1 MASLELRN
9 VQKSYGNS
17 QIATLKDIALKIDAG
32 EFLILV
38 GPSGC
43 GKSTLMNCIAGL
55 ENITGG
61 EILVDGEDISQASP
75 KDRDIAM
82 VFQSYALY
90 PTMSV
95 RDNIAFGLK
104 MRKVPAAK
112 IEEEVARVAKL
123 LQIEPLLERK
133 PSQLSGGQQQ
143 RVAMGRA
150 LARRP
155 KIYLFDEPLSNLDAK
170 LRVEMRTEI
179 KLMHQ
184 RLKTTT
190 VYVTHDQIEAM
201 TLGDKVAVMKDGVIQ
216 QFGTPHEIYNNPA
229 NLFVASFIG
238 SPPMNFVPLR
248 IRQRDGRWVGVLN
261 SEQGSCELPLPITSD
276 EGLRD
281 RELILGIRPEQIGL
295 SNGSAADLSL
305 LVDIEVVEPTG
316 PDTLV
321 VFALNQVKACCRLA
335 PDQAPRWG
343 DAQPAVRSA
352 QGPAVRRP
360 ERRTAGPGAAC
371 SHARKQGHAAGFQ
384 RSGAG
389 AVRYRPAL
397 PAGWG

>member
-1 MASLELRN
+1 MATLELRN
-9 VQKSYGNS
+9 VNKTYG
-17 QIATLKDIALKIDAG
+17 AGLPDTLKNIELKIDDG

-55 ENITGG
+55 ENISGG
-61 EILVDGEDISQASP
+61 AILVDDADISGMSP

-104 MRKVPAAK
+104 IRKMPSAEIDA
-112 IEEEVARVAKL
+112 EVARVAKL
-123 LQIEPLLERK
+123 LQIEHLLTRK
-133 PSQLSGGQQQ
+133 PGQLSGGQQQ

-170 LRVEMRTEI
+170 LRVEMRTEM

-201 TLGDKVAVMKDGVIQ
+201 TLGDKVAVMKDGIIQ
-216 QFGTPHEIYNNPA
+216 QFGTPKQIYNDPA

-238 SPPMNFVPLR
+238 SPPMNFIPLR
-248 IRQRDGRWVGVLN
+248 LQRKDGRLLALLDSG
-261 SEQGSCELPLPITSD
+261 QARCELPLGMQD
-276 EGLRD
+276 AGLED
-281 RELILGIRPEQIGL
+281 REVILGIRPEQISLAPAEANGL
-295 SNGSAADLSL
+295 PTLRAE
-305 LVDIEVVEPTG
+305 VQVVEPTG

-321 VFALNQVKACCRLA
+321 FVTLNGTKVCCRLA
-335 PDQAPRWG
+335 PDQAPEAGETLTLQFDPARVLLF
-343 DAQPAVRSA
+343 DAQSGERLGTAAASPTQALGNVA
-352 QGPAVRRP
+352 QFKGR
-360 ERRTAGPGAAC
+360 
-371 SHARKQGHAAGFQ
+371 
-384 RSGAG
+384 
-389 AVRYRPAL
+389 
-397 PAGWG
+397 

>member
-43 GKSTLMNCIAGL
+43 GKSTLLNCIAGL

-335 PDQAPRWG
+335 PDQAPRVG
-343 DAQPAVRSA
+343 ETLNLQFDPRKVLLFDAQSGERLGLAQPAATRESKVTRLVSN
-352 QGPAVRRP
+352 G
-360 ERRTAGPGAAC
+360 AGPV
-371 SHARKQGHAAGFQ
+371 Q
-384 RSGAG
+384 
-389 AVRYRPAL
+389 
-397 PAGWG
+397 

>member
-1 MASLELRN
+1 MATLELRN
-9 VQKSYGNS
+9 VHKTYG
-17 QIATLKDIALKIDAG
+17 AGLPDTLKDIQLAIKDG

-55 ENITGG
+55 ESISGG
-61 EILVDGEDISQASP
+61 AILIDDEDVSGMSP

-90 PTMSV
+90 PTMNV

-104 MRKVPAAK
+104 IRKLSQAA
-112 IEEEVARVAKL
+112 IDEEVARVAKL
-123 LQIEPLLERK
+123 LQIEHLLGRK
-133 PSQLSGGQQQ
+133 PGQLSGGQQQ

-201 TLGDKVAVMKDGVIQ
+201 TLGDKVAVMKDGIIQ
-216 QFGTPHEIYNNPA
+216 QFGTPQQIYNDPA

-238 SPPMNFVPLR
+238 SPPMNFIPVRLMK
-248 IRQRDGRWVGVLN
+248 QDGRVLALLD
-261 SEQGSCELPLPITSD
+261 SGQARCELPLGVAAD
-276 EGLRD
+276 ELEG
-281 RELILGIRPEQIGL
+281 REIILGVRPEQISLGAAEG
-295 SNGSAADLSL
+295 NGMPAIRA
-305 LVDIEVVEPTG
+305 EVQVTEPTG
-316 PDTLV
+316 PDLLV
-321 VFALNQVKACCRLA
+321 FVTLNQTKVCCRLA
-335 PDQAPRWG
+335 PDVACRVG
-343 DAQPAVRSA
+343 DSLNLQFDPARVLLFDAGSGERLDLA
-352 QGPAVRRP
+352 ATAVKDNVTRFKGR
-360 ERRTAGPGAAC
+360 
-371 SHARKQGHAAGFQ
+371 
-384 RSGAG
+384 
-389 AVRYRPAL
+389 
-397 PAGWG
+397 

>member
-1 MASLELRN
+1 MATLELRN
-9 VQKSYGNS
+9 VNKSYGKGLPD
-17 QIATLKDIALKIDAG
+17 TLKNIELKIDDG

-55 ENITGG
+55 ETISGG
-61 EILVDGEDISQASP
+61 AILVDDADISGMSP

-104 MRKVPAAK
+104 IRKMSAAA
-112 IEEEVARVAKL
+112 IDEEVARVSKL
-123 LQIEPLLERK
+123 LQIEHLLGRK
-133 PSQLSGGQQQ
+133 PGQLSGGQQQ

-170 LRVEMRTEI
+170 LRVEMRTEM

-201 TLGDKVAVMKDGVIQ
+201 TLGDKVAVMKDGIIQ
-216 QFGTPHEIYNNPA
+216 QFGTPRQIYNDPA

-238 SPPMNFVPLR
+238 SPPMNFIPLR
-248 IRQRDGRWVGVLN
+248 LQRRDGRLLALLDSG
-261 SEQGSCELPLPITSD
+261 QARCELPLGMQD
-276 EGLRD
+276 AGLEDRD
-281 RELILGIRPEQIGL
+281 VIVGIRAEQIVLAPAEANGL
-295 SNGSAADLSL
+295 PVIRAE
-305 LVDIEVVEPTG
+305 VQVVEPTG

-321 VFALNQVKACCRLA
+321 FVTLNGIKVCCRLA
-335 PDQAPRWG
+335 PD
-343 DAQPAVRSA
+343 DAPAVGQSLNLQFDPAKVLLFDANTGERLGAMSSPQA
-352 QGPAVRRP
+352 QGRADNVAQFKGR
-360 ERRTAGPGAAC
+360 
-371 SHARKQGHAAGFQ
+371 
-384 RSGAG
+384 
-389 AVRYRPAL
+389 
-397 PAGWG
+397 

>member
-1 MASLELRN
+1 MATLELRN
-9 VQKSYGNS
+9 VNKTYGS
-17 QIATLKDIALKIDAG
+17 GLPDTLKDIQLSIKDG

-61 EILVDGEDISQASP
+61 AILIDDQDVSGMSP

-95 RDNIAFGLK
+95 RENIEFGLK
-104 MRKVPAAK
+104 IRKMPQAA
-112 IEEEVARVAKL
+112 IDEEVARVAKL
-123 LQIEPLLERK
+123 LQIEHLLARK
-133 PSQLSGGQQQ
+133 PAQLSGGQQQ

-170 LRVEMRTEI
+170 LRVEMRTEM

-201 TLGDKVAVMKDGVIQ
+201 TLGDKVAVMKDGIIQ
-216 QFGTPHEIYNNPA
+216 QFGTPQQIYNDPA
-229 NLFVASFIG
+229 NQFVASFIG
-238 SPPMNFVPLR
+238 SPPMNFIPVRLA
-248 IRQRDGRWVGVLN
+248 RQDGRLLALLDSG
-261 SEQGSCELPLPITSD
+261 QARCELPLGMAVD
-276 EGLRD
+276 ELDG
-281 RELILGIRPEQIGL
+281 REVILGIRPEQISLGTGEGNGL
-295 SNGSAADLSL
+295 PGIRA
-305 LVDIEVVEPTG
+305 EVQVTEPTG
-316 PDTLV
+316 PDLLV
-321 VFALNQVKACCRLA
+321 FITLNQTKVCCRLA
-335 PDQAPRWG
+335 PDVACRVG
-343 DAQPAVRSA
+343 DSLNLQFDPARVLLFDAAS
-352 QGPAVRRP
+352 G
-360 ERRTAGPGAAC
+360 ERLDLNTANV
-371 SHARKQGHAAGFQ
+371 SVKDNVTHLKSR
-384 RSGAG
+384 
-389 AVRYRPAL
+389 
-397 PAGWG
+397 

>member
-1 MASLELRN
+1 MATLELQN
-9 VQKSYGNS
+9 VNKRYGS
-17 QIATLKDIALKIDAG
+17 GLPDTLKNIELKIKDG

-55 ENITGG
+55 EDISGG
-61 EILVDGEDISQASP
+61 AILIDGEDVSQTSP

-95 RDNIAFGLK
+95 RENIEFGLK
-104 MRKVPAAK
+104 IRKLAKPA
-112 IEEEVARVAKL
+112 IDEEVSRVARL
-123 LQIEPLLERK
+123 LQIEHLLERK
-133 PSQLSGGQQQ
+133 PAQLSGGQQQ

-170 LRVEMRTEI
+170 LRVEMRTEM

-201 TLGDKVAVMKDGVIQ
+201 TLGDKVAVMKDGIVQ
-216 QFGTPHEIYNNPA
+216 QFGTPREIYNDPA
-229 NLFVASFIG
+229 NQFVASFIG
-238 SPPMNFVPLR
+238 SPPMNFIPLR
-248 IRQRDGRWVGVLN
+248 LQRRDARLLALLDSGQAR
-261 SEQGSCELPLPITSD
+261 CELPLGCND
-276 EGLRD
+276 AGLED
-281 RELILGIRPEQIGL
+281 REVILGVRPEQISLAAGDGQGL
-295 SNGSAADLSL
+295 PTIRAE
-305 LVDIEVVEPTG
+305 VQVVEPTG

-321 VFALNQVKACCRLA
+321 FVNLNQTKVCCRLA
-335 PDQAPRWG
+335 PDQAPQVGETLTLQLDPTRVLLF
-343 DAQPAVRSA
+343 DAAS
-352 QGPAVRRP
+352 G
-360 ERRTAGPGAAC
+360 ERLGVLGRAE
-371 SHARKQGHAAGFQ
+371 
-384 RSGAG
+384 GAG
-389 AVRYRPAL
+389 RQGNVTLLNRK
-397 PAGWG
+397 

>member
-1 MASLELRN
+1 MATLELRN
-9 VQKSYGNS
+9 VNKSYGS
-17 QIATLKDIALKIDAG
+17 GLVDTLKNIEISIDSG

-55 ENITGG
+55 EDISGG
-61 EILVDGEDISQASP
+61 AILVDDQDISGMSP

-90 PTMSV
+90 PTMTV
-95 RDNIAFGLK
+95 HGNIAFGLK
-104 MRKVPAAK
+104 MRKMAPAD
-112 IEEEVARVAKL
+112 IEAEVARVAKL
-123 LQIEPLLERK
+123 LQIEHLLSRK
-133 PSQLSGGQQQ
+133 PGQLSGGQQQ

-201 TLGDKVAVMKDGVIQ
+201 TLGDKVAVMKDGIIQ
-216 QFGTPHEIYNNPA
+216 QFGTPKQIYNDPA

-238 SPPMNFVPLR
+238 SPPMNFIPLR
-248 IRQRDGRWVGVLN
+248 LQRRDGQLLALLDSGQAR
-261 SEQGSCELPLPITSD
+261 CELPLGAM
-276 EGLRD
+276 EAGFED
-281 RELILGIRPEQIGL
+281 REVILGIRPEQI
-295 SNGSAADLSL
+295 L
-305 LVDIEVVEPTG
+305 LATDESRNQSSIRAEVEVIEPTG

-321 VFALNQVKACCRLA
+321 FVELNQTKVCCRMA
-335 PDQAPRWG
+335 PDDAPQVG
-343 DAQPAVRSA
+343 QTLELQFDPSKVLLFDAQSGERLLPGKSLASGGKVA
-352 QGPAVRRP
+352 QFK
-360 ERRTAGPGAAC
+360 AG
-371 SHARKQGHAAGFQ
+371 
-384 RSGAG
+384 
-389 AVRYRPAL
+389 
-397 PAGWG
+397 

>member
-1 MASLELRN
+1 MATLELRN
-9 VQKSYGNS
+9 VNKSYGS
-17 QIATLKDIALKIDAG
+17 SLVDTLKNIEISIESG

-55 ENITGG
+55 EDISGG
-61 EILVDGEDISQASP
+61 AILVDDADISGMSP

-90 PTMSV
+90 PTMTV
-95 RDNIAFGLK
+95 KDNIAFGLK
-104 MRKVPAAK
+104 MRKMAPAD
-112 IEEEVARVAKL
+112 IETEVARVAKL
-123 LQIEPLLERK
+123 LQIEHLLGRK
-133 PSQLSGGQQQ
+133 PGQLSGGQQQ

-201 TLGDKVAVMKDGVIQ
+201 TLGDKVAVMKDGIIQ
-216 QFGTPHEIYNNPA
+216 QFGTPREIYNDPA

-238 SPPMNFVPLR
+238 SPPMNFIPLR
-248 IRQRDGRWVGVLN
+248 LQRRDGQLFALLDSGQAR
-261 SEQGSCELPLPITSD
+261 CELPLGAMEAGFES
-276 EGLRD
+276 
-281 RELILGIRPEQIGL
+281 REVILGIRPEQI
-295 SNGSAADLSL
+295 L
-305 LVDIEVVEPTG
+305 LATAEGRNQSSIRAEVEVMEPTG

-321 VFALNQVKACCRLA
+321 FVELNQTKVCCRLA
-335 PDQAPRWG
+335 PDDAPQVG
-343 DAQPAVRSA
+343 QTLELQFDPGKVLLFDAQSGERLLPGKPQASA
-352 QGPAVRRP
+352 GKVAQFK
-360 ERRTAGPGAAC
+360 AG
-371 SHARKQGHAAGFQ
+371 
-384 RSGAG
+384 
-389 AVRYRPAL
+389 
-397 PAGWG
+397 

>member
-1 MASLELRN
+1 MATLELRN
-9 VQKSYGNS
+9 VNKSYGKGLPD
-17 QIATLKDIALKIDAG
+17 TLKNIELKIDDG

-55 ENITGG
+55 ETISGG
-61 EILVDGEDISQASP
+61 AILVDDADISGMSP

-104 MRKVPAAK
+104 IRKMSAAA
-112 IEEEVARVAKL
+112 IDEEVARVSKL
-123 LQIEPLLERK
+123 LQIEHLLGRK
-133 PSQLSGGQQQ
+133 PGQLSGGQQQ

-170 LRVEMRTEI
+170 LRVEMRTEM

-201 TLGDKVAVMKDGVIQ
+201 TLGDKVAVMKDGIIQ
-216 QFGTPHEIYNNPA
+216 QFGTPKQIYNDPA

-238 SPPMNFVPLR
+238 SPPMNFIPLR
-248 IRQRDGRWVGVLN
+248 LQRREGRLLALLDSG
-261 SEQGSCELPLPITSD
+261 QARCELPLGMQD
-276 EGLRD
+276 AGLEDRD
-281 RELILGIRPEQIGL
+281 VIVGIRAEQIVLAPAEANGL
-295 SNGSAADLSL
+295 PVIRA
-305 LVDIEVVEPTG
+305 EVQVIEPTG

-321 VFALNQVKACCRLA
+321 FVTLNGIKVCCRMA
-335 PDQAPRWG
+335 PD
-343 DAQPAVRSA
+343 DAPAVGQSLNLQFDPAKVLLFDANTGERLGAMSSPQA
-352 QGPAVRRP
+352 QGRADNVAQFKGR
-360 ERRTAGPGAAC
+360 
-371 SHARKQGHAAGFQ
+371 
-384 RSGAG
+384 
-389 AVRYRPAL
+389 
-397 PAGWG
+397 

>member
-1 MASLELRN
+1 MATLELRN
-9 VQKSYGNS
+9 VNKTYG
-17 QIATLKDIALKIDAG
+17 AGLPDTLKNIELKIDDG

-55 ENITGG
+55 ENISGG
-61 EILVDGEDISQASP
+61 AILVDDADISGMSP

-104 MRKVPAAK
+104 IRKMPTAEIDA
-112 IEEEVARVAKL
+112 EVARVAKL
-123 LQIEPLLERK
+123 LQIEHLLTRK
-133 PSQLSGGQQQ
+133 PGQLSGGQQQ

-170 LRVEMRTEI
+170 LRVEMRTEM

-201 TLGDKVAVMKDGVIQ
+201 TLGDKVAVMKDGIIQ
-216 QFGTPHEIYNNPA
+216 QFGTPKQIYNDPA

-238 SPPMNFVPLR
+238 SPPMNFIPLR
-248 IRQRDGRWVGVLN
+248 LQRKDGRLLALLDSG
-261 SEQGSCELPLPITSD
+261 QARCELPLGMQD
-276 EGLRD
+276 AGLED
-281 RELILGIRPEQIGL
+281 REVILGIRPEQIALAATEANGL
-295 SNGSAADLSL
+295 PTLRAE
-305 LVDIEVVEPTG
+305 VQVVEPTG

-321 VFALNQVKACCRLA
+321 FVTLNGTKVCCRLA
-335 PDQAPRWG
+335 PDQAPEAGETLTLQFDPARVLLF
-343 DAQPAVRSA
+343 DAQS
-352 QGPAVRRP
+352 G
-360 ERRTAGPGAAC
+360 ERLGAAGVPV
-371 SHARKQGHAAGFQ
+371 SEP
-384 RSGAG
+384 RSGNVAQFKG
-389 AVRYRPAL
+389 R
-397 PAGWG
+397 

>member
-1 MASLELRN
+1 MATLELRN
-9 VQKSYGNS
+9 VNKSYGKGLPD
-17 QIATLKDIALKIDAG
+17 TLKNIELKIDDG

-55 ENITGG
+55 ESISGG
-61 EILVDGEDISQASP
+61 AILVDDADISGMSP

-90 PTMSV
+90 PTMNV

-104 MRKVPAAK
+104 IRKMSAAA
-112 IEEEVARVAKL
+112 IDEEVARVSKL
-123 LQIEPLLERK
+123 LQIEHLLTRK
-133 PSQLSGGQQQ
+133 PGQLSGGQQQ

-170 LRVEMRTEI
+170 LRVEMRTER

-201 TLGDKVAVMKDGVIQ
+201 TLGDKVAVMKDGIIQ
-216 QFGTPHEIYNNPA
+216 QFGTPKQIYNDPA

-238 SPPMNFVPLR
+238 SPPMNFIPLR
-248 IRQRDGRWVGVLN
+248 LQRRDGRLLALLDSG
-261 SEQGSCELPLPITSD
+261 QARCELPLGMQD
-276 EGLRD
+276 AGLEDRD
-281 RELILGIRPEQIGL
+281 VIVGIRAEQIVLAPAEPNGL
-295 SNGSAADLSL
+295 PVIRAE
-305 LVDIEVVEPTG
+305 VQVVEPTG

-321 VFALNQVKACCRLA
+321 FVSLNGIKVCCRMA
-335 PDQAPRWG
+335 PD
-343 DAQPAVRSA
+343 DAPAVGQSLNLQFDPAKVLLFDANTGERLGAMSSPQA
-352 QGPAVRRP
+352 QGRADNVAQFKGR
-360 ERRTAGPGAAC
+360 
-371 SHARKQGHAAGFQ
+371 
-384 RSGAG
+384 
-389 AVRYRPAL
+389 
-397 PAGWG
+397 

>member
-1 MASLELRN
+1 MATLELRN
-9 VQKSYGNS
+9 VNKSYGS
-17 QIATLKDIALKIDAG
+17 GLADTLKNIEISIDSG

-55 ENITGG
+55 EDISGG
-61 EILVDGEDISQASP
+61 AILVEGQDISGMSP

-90 PTMSV
+90 PTMTV
-95 RDNIAFGLK
+95 KDNIAFGLK
-104 MRKVPAAK
+104 MRKMAPAA

-123 LQIEPLLERK
+123 LQIEHLLARK
-133 PSQLSGGQQQ
+133 PGQLSGGQQQ

-201 TLGDKVAVMKDGVIQ
+201 TLGDKVAVMKDGIIQ
-216 QFGTPHEIYNNPA
+216 QFGTPREIYNDPA

-238 SPPMNFVPLR
+238 SPPMNFIPLR
-248 IRQRDGRWVGVLN
+248 IQHRDGQCYGLLDSGQAR
-261 SEQGSCELPLPITSD
+261 CELPLGVV
-276 EGLRD
+276 EGLD
-281 RELILGIRPEQIGL
+281 GRELILGVRPEQIQLAGA
-295 SNGSAADLSL
+295 GSGATPQLRA
-305 LVDIEVVEPTG
+305 EVEVIEPTG

-321 VFALNQVKACCRLA
+321 FVELNQTKVCCRLA
-335 PDQAPRWG
+335 PDDAPRVG
-343 DAQPAVRSA
+343 QTLELQFDPSKVLLFDGQSGERLLPGKPQPSTGKVAQFK
-352 QGPAVRRP
+352 
-360 ERRTAGPGAAC
+360 AG
-371 SHARKQGHAAGFQ
+371 
-384 RSGAG
+384 
-389 AVRYRPAL
+389 
-397 PAGWG
+397 

>member
-1 MASLELRN
+1 MATLELRN
-9 VQKSYGNS
+9 VNKSYGKGLPD
-17 QIATLKDIALKIDAG
+17 TLKNIELKIDDG

-55 ENITGG
+55 ESISGG
-61 EILVDGEDISQASP
+61 SILVDDADISGMSP

-104 MRKVPAAK
+104 IRKMNAAA
-112 IEEEVARVAKL
+112 IDEEVARVAKL
-123 LQIEPLLERK
+123 LQIEHLLKRK
-133 PSQLSGGQQQ
+133 PGQLSGGQQQ

-170 LRVEMRTEI
+170 LRVEMRTEM

-201 TLGDKVAVMKDGVIQ
+201 TLGDKVAVMKDGIIQ
-216 QFGTPHEIYNNPA
+216 QFGTPKQIYNDPA

-238 SPPMNFVPLR
+238 SPPMNFIPVRLQRQDDGLR
-248 IRQRDGRWVGVLN
+248 AVLE
-261 SEQGSCELPLPITSD
+261 SGQSRCELPLALS
-276 EGLRD
+276 EAGLED
-281 RELILGIRPEQIGL
+281 RELILGVRPEQIVL
-295 SNGSAADLSL
+295 ASNELTHLPTLRAE
-305 LVDIEVVEPTG
+305 VQVVEPTG

-321 VFALNQVKACCRLA
+321 FVNINNTKVCCRLA
-335 PDQAPRWG
+335 PDSAPDSG
-343 DAQPAVRSA
+343 QNLTLQFDSSKVLLFDANT
-352 QGPAVRRP
+352 G
-360 ERRTAGPGAAC
+360 ERLR
-371 SHARKQGHAAGFQ
+371 
-384 RSGAG
+384 
-389 AVRYRPAL
+389 AL
-397 PAGWG
+397 CVPQECVA

>member
-1 MASLELRN
+1 MATLELRN
-9 VQKSYGNS
+9 VNKCYGS
-17 QIATLKDIALKIDAG
+17 GLADTLKDIELSIDSG

-55 ENITGG
+55 EDISGG
-61 EILVDGEDISQASP
+61 AILVDGADISGQSP

-90 PTMSV
+90 PTMTV

-104 MRKVPAAK
+104 IRKMAPAD
-112 IEEEVARVAKL
+112 IEAEVARVAKL
-123 LQIEPLLERK
+123 LQIEHLLTRK
-133 PSQLSGGQQQ
+133 PAQLSGGQQQ

-216 QFGTPHEIYNNPA
+216 QFGTPKQIYNDPA

-238 SPPMNFVPLR
+238 SPPMNFIPLR
-248 IRQRDGRWVGVLN
+248 LQRRDGQVWGLLDSGQAR
-261 SEQGSCELPLPITSD
+261 CELPLGALA
-276 EGLRD
+276 EGMEG
-281 RELILGIRPEQIGL
+281 REVILGVRPEQIQLAG
-295 SNGSAADLSL
+295 GSELPSIRA
-305 LVDIEVVEPTG
+305 EVEVTEPTG

-321 VFALNQVKACCRLA
+321 FVSLNQTKVCCRLA
-335 PDQAPRWG
+335 PDAAPQVG
-343 DAQPAVRSA
+343 DSLVLQFDPDKTLLFDAQS
-352 QGPAVRRP
+352 G
-360 ERRTAGPGAAC
+360 ERLGLPGKTCATERTTNV
-371 SHARKQGHAAGFQ
+371 ARFIG
-384 RSGAG
+384 R
-389 AVRYRPAL
+389 
-397 PAGWG
+397 

>member
-1 MASLELRN
+1 MASLELCN
-9 VQKSYGNS
+9 VNKRYAAGLPD
-17 QIATLKDIALKIDAG
+17 TLKHIDLKIDSG

-55 ENITGG
+55 EDISGG
-61 EILVDGEDISQASP
+61 EILVEGQDISGMSP

-90 PTMSV
+90 PTMNV

-104 MRKVPAAK
+104 MRKVPQER
-112 IEEEVARVAKL
+112 IDEEVARVAKL
-123 LQIEPLLERK
+123 LQIEHLLMRK

-201 TLGDKVAVMKDGVIQ
+201 TLGDKVAVMKDGIVQ
-216 QFGTPHEIYNNPA
+216 QFGTPQQIYNDPA

-238 SPPMNFVPLR
+238 SPPMNFIPLR
-248 IRQRDGRWVGVLN
+248 LQC
-261 SEQGSCELPLPITSD
+261 QGGQWLAMLESAAGASAKTACELPLMVAD
-276 EGLRD
+276 AAELDG
-281 RELILGIRPEQIGL
+281 REVILGVRPEQILVGQ
-295 SNGSAADLSL
+295 GDAALPA
-305 LVDIEVVEPTG
+305 VRAEVEVIEPTG
-316 PDTLV
+316 PDTLAFV
-321 VFALNQVKACCRLA
+321 TLNETKVCCRMA
-335 PDQAPRWG
+335 PDAAPQAGQCLTLQFDPAKVLLF
-343 DAQPAVRSA
+343 DAHSGERLGA
-352 QGPAVRRP
+352 Q
-360 ERRTAGPGAAC
+360 
-371 SHARKQGHAAGFQ
+371 AAG
-384 RSGAG
+384 
-389 AVRYRPAL
+389 RPHNVAL
-397 PAGWG
+397 FKSR